1 MKLYI
6 DSLESEKEE
15 LKYKNH
21 LKKLKIEQLTQKIS
35 NLKNNTVKIEEK
47 GKELMNFMTRA
58 EEIKMSRLQGSN
70 IMRTMRRY
78 SSSVNVG
85 GLMRQKK
92 PSIQV
97 SNQ

>member
-1 MKLYI
+1 MLDTPRSNKVANI
-6 DSLESEKEE
+6 DDLIRESNTNKMD
-15 LKYKNH
+15 
-21 LKKLKIEQLTQKIS
+21 
-35 NLKNNTVKIEEK
+35 NTVKIEEK